1 MRRTLLALAFLAV
14 PALAMAQEPDLDLQT
29 AEPTVQLEESV
40 PSAPALDATDPD
52 APAPQLPAVESSRTD
67 QPADL
72 QEGGPTT
79 EGWWWLVG
87 AIVAGGIILAILL

>member
-40 PSAPALDATDPD
+40 PGAPALDATDPD
-52 APAPQLPAVESSRTD
+52 AP
-67 QPADL
+67 
-72 QEGGPTT
+72 
-79 EGWWWLVG
+79 
-87 AIVAGGIILAILL
+87 